1 LEKDTLSLFYSKS
14 TKYVH
19 SFHAGF
25 RINIYNRVEIMSNKV
40 SINEIKG
47 YCSQCSCYC
56 PTLSIVKGG
65 RFVEVKSDDKHPNS
79 CGVCPK
85 GLAGPELVY
94 SQQRLQY
101 PIRRTT
107 LKGDPNP
114 NWERISWDEAL
125 DTIANKL
132 NEIKAKFGPEA
143 VAFARCGPAGSPMS
157 EIDPWVSRLAH
168 AFGTPNTIS
177 TTHICQWHRDNC
189 SAYTYGK
196 PGTGG
201 TQGRPEYE
209 RASCIL
215 IWGNNTH
222 ATRQSFLP
230 LIKRS
235 LEKGAKLIVIDSR
248 KTEIAAMADLWLQV
262 CPGTDGAL
270 ALGMI
275 NLMMEEN
282 LFDYDFV
289 RSWTNAI
296 LLVRSDTGSL
306 LKANELM
313 KEEDTLNYVM
323 IDSVSHSPMSYAP
336 GMTLS
341 AEPVLDG
348 VFNLTL
354 ANGQKVEC
362 KTAFMF
368 LRDLVSQYPLTKAE
382 VLTQVPADKIRE
394 ATRMFATLK
403 PACWY
408 SYNGIEQSKNASQTN
423 RAICIFYAL
432 TGCYDMPGGNVVLP
446 TIPVNPIDG
455 REFLSPEAERKRLG
469 FSKRPLG
476 PAGIT
481 QSIQAN
487 EVYRAILTGEPYP
500 VKALIGFGGNIIMS
514 NAPSTVA
521 KEAISKLDF
530 HVQSELFLSPTAAL
544 ADIVLPAASFWES
557 WHVRIN
563 VESFSSKSYI
573 QLRPAVV
580 LPQHESWPDMKIIF
594 ELGKKLGLGD
604 KFWDGNIEAAFDYQF
619 APANITVEQLRLN
632 PSGIP
637 LHLPMEYQK
646 YCKKDNAGKFFGF
659 PTASKR
665 VEIYSQIY
673 KDHGYNPLPDWKEPI
688 FRQFANAD
696 IAKSYPLILI
706 GAKVI
711 EYCHSQH
718 RAIPSLRKAV
728 PYPFV
733 EINPVKANEL
743 GIKDGEWVLLET
755 PYGSITLRAK
765 LTKAISYD
773 VICTQNGWWQG
784 CHELNLPGFDP
795 YSPEGANV
803 NLLYGTDE
811 IDSLSGSLPLKGY
824 PCNVRKK

>member
-1 LEKDTLSLFYSKS
+1 MKVPNID
-14 TKYVH
+14 
-19 SFHAGF
+19 
-25 RINIYNRVEIMSNKV
+25 IYNRVEIMSNKV

-56 PTLSIVKGG
+56 PTLSIVKGR
-65 RFVEVKSDDKHPNS
+65 RFVEVKADDKHPNS

-107 LKGDPNP
+107 LKGDPDP
-114 NWERISWDEAL
+114 GWKQITWDDAL
-125 DTIANKL
+125 DIVATKL
-132 NEIKAKFGPEA
+132 NEIKTTFGPEA
-143 VAFARCGPAGSPMS
+143 VVFARSGPGGSPMS

-189 SAYTYGK
+189 SAFTYGK

-209 RASCIL
+209 RAGCIL

-222 ATRQSFLP
+222 TTRQSLLP
-230 LIKRS
+230 LIEQG
-235 LEKGAKLIVIDSR
+235 LERGAKLIVVDPR
-248 KTEIAAMADLWLQV
+248 KTEIAAMADLWLRV

-270 ALGMI
+270 ALSMI
-275 NLMMEEN
+275 NVLMEEN

-289 RSWTNAI
+289 RSWTNAV
-296 LLVRSDTGSL
+296 LLVRSDTRSL

-313 KEEDTLNYVM
+313 KGEDTLNYIM
-323 IDSVSHSPMSYAP
+323 MDSVSQTPMTYAP
-336 GMTLS
+336 GTTLS
-341 AEPVLDG
+341 AKPVLDG

-354 ANGQKVEC
+354 ASGKKVEC
-362 KTAFMF
+362 KTVFML
-368 LRDLVSQYPLTKAE
+368 LRELVSQYPLTKAE
-382 VLTQVPADKIRE
+382 ALTWVPAGKISE

-408 SYNGIEQSKNASQTN
+408 SYNGIEQSTNASETN
-423 RAICIFYAL
+423 RAICILYAL
-432 TGCYDMPGGNVVLP
+432 TGCYDMPGGNVLLP
-446 TIPVNPIDG
+446 KIPVNPIDG
-455 REFLSPEAERKRLG
+455 REFLTPDVEQKRLG
-469 FSKRPLG
+469 FKERPLG

-481 QSIQAN
+481 QSIQAYD
-487 EVYRAILTGEPYP
+487 VYKAILTGEPYP

-514 NAPSTVA
+514 NVPSTVT

-530 HVQSELFLSPTAAL
+530 HVQSELFLSPTAEL

-557 WHVRIN
+557 WHVRANI
-563 VESFSSKSYI
+563 ESFGTRVRI
-573 QLRPAVV
+573 QLREAVV
-580 LPQHESWPDMKIIF
+580 PPQHESWPDMKIIF
-594 ELGKKLGLGD
+594 ELGKELGLGD
-604 KFWDGNIEAAFDYQF
+604 KFWNGNIEAAFNYQF
-619 APANITVEQLRLN
+619 APSNITVEQLRLN
-632 PSGIP
+632 PSGISFD
-637 LHLPMEYQK
+637 LPMEYQK
-646 YCKKDNAGKFFGF
+646 YRKKDNAGKFFGF
-659 PTASKR
+659 PTTSKR
-665 VEIYSQIY
+665 VEIYSQTF
-673 KDHGYNPLPDWKEPI
+673 KDRGYNPLPDWKEPT
-688 FRQFANAD
+688 FRQFAKTD
-696 IAKSYPLILI
+696 IIKSYPLILI

-755 PYGSITLRAK
+755 PYGSITLQAK
-765 LTKAISYD
+765 LTD
-773 VICTQNGWWQG
+773 VILYNVVCTQNGWWQG
-784 CHELNLPGFDP
+784 CHELNLPAYDP

-811 IDSLSGSLPLKGY
+811 IDPLSGSLPLKGY